1 MPVNQPGLY
10 GLLAEFPGPT
20 ELVNAARCAHNE
32 GYRRVDAY
40 SPFPVDGLA
49 EALGFHRSGMPMVMF
64 LGGLTG
70 AVAGYLMQWWIA
82 AVDYPINVGGRPLN
96 SWPLFIPVV
105 FEMTVLISALAGVFG
120 LLGLCGLPMPY
131 HPLFN
136 APRFALASRDRF
148 FLCIEANDP
157 RFDPDATRRFLEAQH
172 AREVSEVPR

>member
-1 MPVNQPGLY
+1 MAVSQPGLY

-20 ELVNAARCAHNE
+20 ELVEAARRAHEE

-49 EALGFHRSGMPMVMF
+49 EALGFHRTGMPMVMF

-82 AVDYPINVGGRPLN
+82 AVDYPLNVGGRPLN

-105 FEMTVLISALAGVFG
+105 FEMIVLISALAGVFG

-148 FLCIEANDP
+148 FLCIESSDP
-157 RFDPDATRRFLEAQH
+157 RFDRDATRRFLEALH
-172 AREVSEVPR
+172 PREVSEVPR